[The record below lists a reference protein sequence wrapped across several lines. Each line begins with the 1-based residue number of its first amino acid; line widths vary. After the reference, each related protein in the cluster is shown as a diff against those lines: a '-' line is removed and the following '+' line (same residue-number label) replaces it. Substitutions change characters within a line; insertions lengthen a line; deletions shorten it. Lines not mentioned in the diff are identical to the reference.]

1 MYKKI
6 PKTVVCTKGP
16 KSGTKKVASERQV
29 DIAKKNKNKKRKQSI
44 KIEKVY

>member
-6 PKTVVCTKGP
+6 PKTIVCTKGP

-29 DIAKKNKNKKRKQSI
+29 DIAKKTKTKKES
-44 KIEKVY
+44 KVLK